1 MNISEIKIAVD
12 AMGGDNAPTEIIKG
26 VVEFTNKHNI
36 KVILVG
42 KADLIYSQLLHHDFS
57 QDKID
62 VVDAPEIISNDD
74 SPTEAIKTKKQSSMV
89 IGLHML
95 KEKTVDAF
103 ISAGNTG
110 ALVAGGTL
118 IVGRIKGVKRPALGA
133 IFPTL
138 KGFSLLIDCGAN
150 VDAKPIYLKQFAQMG
165 SIYFK
170 NVVGV
175 KEPRVGLVNIGTEDK
190 KGNELVRESY
200 KLLKN
205 SDLNFTG
212 NLEARNI
219 FKGEADIIVC
229 DAFVGNIILKHTEGL
244 VKDIFGLIKKELNS
258 SILSKIG
265 GLFAI
270 RAFKNIKKVFDYSEY
285 GGAPLLGLE
294 SLVVKAHGSSKSSDI
309 QAALNQCVKFIEQDI
324 ANEIAEKMEKDEE
337 EEKGEQCEA
346 NQ

>member
-12 AMGGDNAPTEIIKG
+12 AMGGDNAPTEIVKG
-26 VVEFTNKHNI
+26 VVEFINKNKV

-42 KADLIYSQLLHHDFS
+42 KADLIYSQLLQYKYS
-57 QDKID
+57 QDMID
-62 VVDAPEIISNDD
+62 VVDASEIISNDD

-89 IGLHML
+89 IGLYML
-95 KEKTVDAF
+95 KEKKIDAF

-110 ALVAGGTL
+110 ALVAGSTL
-118 IVGRIKGVKRPALGA
+118 IVGRIKGVKRPALA
-133 IFPTL
+133 CMFPTL
-138 KGFSLLIDCGAN
+138 NGISLLIDVGAN

-165 SIYFK
+165 SIYFR

-190 KGNELVRESY
+190 KGNELVRESF
-200 KLLKN
+200 KLLKD

-219 FKGEADIIVC
+219 FRGEADIIVC
-229 DAFVGNIILKHTEGL
+229 DAFVGNIILKHSEGL

-258 SILSKIG
+258 SIMSKIG
-265 GLFAI
+265 ALFAI
-270 RAFKNIKKVFDYSEY
+270 GAFKNIKKIFDYSEY

-294 SLVVKAHGSSKSSDI
+294 NLVVKAHGSSKASDI
-309 QAALNQCVKFIEQDI
+309 QAALNQCVKFVEQDI
-324 ANEIAEKMEKDEE
+324 ANEIAKKMENDKE
-337 EEKGEQCEA
+337 EEKGE
-346 NQ
+346 